1 MTGGLQ
7 WIKWKLSYLQ
17 MAKLFERNVKT
28 IEKHINNALREELQ
42 DQPATVANFAIVQ
55 KDRERTVVRRV
66 DHYNLDVVKAYNIK

>member
-1 MTGGLQ
+1 MG
-7 WIKWKLSYLQ
+7 
-17 MAKLFERNVKT
+17 
-28 IEKHINNALREELQ
+28 KHINNALREELQ

>member
-7 WIKWKLSYLQ
+7 WIKWKLSY
-17 MAKLFERNVKT
+17 
-28 IEKHINNALREELQ
+28 LREELQ

>member
-1 MTGGLQ
+1 M
-7 WIKWKLSYLQ
+7 
-17 MAKLFERNVKT
+17 
-28 IEKHINNALREELQ
+28 REELQ